1 LSGVGFLDNGVASAA
16 IEAGVGKVFVGLL
29 VPSVALLGKMG
40 APVVRSPGSRNETGN
55 GYDSE

>member
-1 LSGVGFLDNGVASAA
+1 VGFLDNGVASAA